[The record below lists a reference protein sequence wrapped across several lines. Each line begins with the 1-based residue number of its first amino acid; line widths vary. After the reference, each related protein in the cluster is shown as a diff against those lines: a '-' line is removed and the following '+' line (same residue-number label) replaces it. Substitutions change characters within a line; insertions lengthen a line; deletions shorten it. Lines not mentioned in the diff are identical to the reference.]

1 MAAPIINSS
10 VVSNKST
17 QVFIFTENGFLLD
30 SCDSL
35 FDLTKHR
42 SQSLFELLPFIKRYA
57 HTFKDLGNNDVK
69 QFKGVSL
76 EFDETYFLV
85 DVVFFKNTGSL
96 VCVVESNEELISE
109 NVLPLE
115 SKFEQQYR
123 KIEAELVQNTKLQ
136 KIRQDIFSKIV
147 HDIKLPLTEIVGTTY
162 LLKQF
167 VAGEKG
173 EAYLRSLS
181 TAASNLNRMLNDLM
195 EFSKSE
201 AYKFNLESKPFN
213 LTAVIVSVINAFAF
227 KTQELNIPIFTDF
240 DTRIPQTIL
249 GDSTRLAQVIY
260 NLFDNALKFT
270 KQGHIEI
277 KTNIEEQCEESC
289 LISFEI
295 TDSGIG
301 IPQDSLDQIF
311 ESYKQ
316 VNEHDAQKGFG
327 LGLSIVK
334 QLVELQGGHITVS
347 SQLGIGTTF
356 KFVIPFGIPS

>member
-1 MAAPIINSS
+1 MAAPILNNSVAS
-10 VVSNKST
+10 TKST

-42 SQSLFELLPFIKRYA
+42 SQSLFELLPFVKRYT
-57 HTFKDLGNNDVK
+57 HIFKDLGGSNIK
-69 QFKGVSL
+69 QFKNISL
-76 EFDETYFLV
+76 EFDDAHFLL
-85 DVVFFKNTGSL
+85 DVVFFKESGNL
-96 VCVVESNEELISE
+96 ICVVESNEDIGSE
-109 NVLPLE
+109 TLMPLE
-115 SKFEQQYR
+115 SKYEQQYR
-123 KIEAELVQNTKLQ
+123 QLEADFAQTTKLQ

-167 VAGEKG
+167 VASDKG

-181 TAASNLNRMLNDLM
+181 SAASNLNRMLNDLM

-213 LTAVIVSVINAFAF
+213 LTASIVSVINAFAF

-240 DTRIPQTIL
+240 DSSIPEIIL
-249 GDSTRLAQVIY
+249 GDSTRLSQVIY

-277 KTNIEEQCEESC
+277 KTNIEEIGDDNC

-295 TDSGIG
+295 IDSGIG
-301 IPQDSLDQIF
+301 IPQDSLNQIF
-311 ESYKQ
+311 ETYKQ
-316 VNEHDAQKGFG
+316 VNENDAQKGFG

-334 QLVELQGGHITVS
+334 QLVELQGGHISVS
-347 SQLGIGTTF
+347 SQLGIGTIF
-356 KFVIPFGIPS
+356 KFVIPFGIPT